1 MEIQQA
7 DYLGSFPSYQVCPGD
22 GVPEFAFIGR
32 SNVGKSS
39 LINMLCRRSALAH
52 TSKKPGKTQT
62 INLFLIDGLWRLVDL
77 PGYGYAAVSKSQRRN
92 WEKMIQD
99 YLALRS
105 ELVCAFVLL
114 DANIPPQKLD
124 IEFINRLGALAVPF
138 ALIYTKADRSKP
150 AELEENIRQIQSALL
165 EYWHELPRQ
174 FVSAAQT
181 GLGREEILEYIGSLR
196 SEFLP

>member
-1 MEIQQA
+1 MEIRQA
-7 DYLGSFPSYQVCPGD
+7 EYLGSYPNYQACPGD
-22 GVPEFAFIGR
+22 GIPEFAFIGR

-52 TSKKPGKTQT
+52 TSKKPG
-62 INLFLIDGLWRLVDL
+62 NL
-77 PGYGYAAVSKSQRRN
+77 PGYGYAVVSKSQRRN

-99 YLALRS
+99 YLVLRS

-124 IEFINRLGALAVPF
+124 IEFINRLGTLSVPF

-150 AELEENIRQIQSALL
+150 AELENNIRQIQSALL
-165 EYWHELPRQ
+165 EHWHELPRQ
-174 FVSAAQT
+174 FISAANT
-181 GLGREEILEYIGSLR
+181 GMGREEILTYIESLR
-196 SEFLP
+196 SEYSL